1 MQFADS
7 AEFDKAC
14 FLLISLGIIKYLSI
28 FPIFKSNVWVLAFS
42 EVESMNLLVLQ

>member
-14 FLLISLGIIKYLSI
+14 FLLISSGIIKYLSI

-42 EVESMNLLVLQ
+42 EVESMNLPVLQ